1 MPAKRKRPVI
11 ATLASS
17 RSRRYPRQSETVP
30 EPVHKSEVKHE
41 PGPELQLRLKVEAE
55 VELGLQS
62 ATKPQPDPHTQ
73 DGRAIS
79 ACPLLRPDQLEP
91 LSKYEDISN
100 GDDSDSPNVAK
111 RPRMVVV
118 LRLPLSLGK
127 PEPQRQSLQGAHD
140 ASVTATDPFL
150 NAGACRAALK
160 REPPKSTVATNAVKR
175 PRRTPR
181 YQQSEAGQLEA
192 ADEVLHGFIAKARLG
207 EAADAKNTISSATI
221 NTSPSSAKMVIA
233 MPQSS
238 IIPFS
243 SPGYSV
249 RPVANKKTEQ
259 GPSHLDPNTPEL
271 IRSQPYSGRMRPRAQ
286 LAQHLPPLYKLS
298 DIFKSLTERAID
310 LGLDRALAHLGNRRL
325 RVATVCSGT
334 ESPLL
339 ALEMV
344 KENLQKYF
352 NRDFDFKH
360 LFSAEI
366 VPFKQAYIERNF
378 RPRLLF
384 RDVAELKDRAAQTA
398 YGSLEKIPRNADI
411 LIAGFSCVD
420 FSGLNNYRK
429 ELDEKGESG
438 DTFWGIICYAKA
450 YRPRMVILENVKT
463 APWAKIEGHWN
474 DIDYVAV
481 HADVDTKAYYLP
493 QTRERGYMFCVD
505 KRLLSDFAQNHHDL
519 GLAADEIGLSMRRD
533 WVDTLAAFKRP
544 ASSPAGMFLL
554 DAEDRRLEQIEKDIA
569 QKIAASAATARATVN
584 WDRYQVRHQSYR
596 LKQGLGHRRPISKS
610 QDDGTCKM
618 PDFAWQVWVRSLPER
633 VWDTIDVNF
642 LRKLVD
648 GRCLEL
654 SQGLDRE
661 MDSRAFGIVGC
672 ITPCGIPYMTTRGG
686 PLCGLESL
694 SLQGLPL
701 DRLLLTQESQR
712 ELQDLA
718 GNAMS
723 STVVGA
729 AILSALIAGHKVLRK
744 GDFPRTSKPKSR
756 NQKRRV
762 TPQGD
767 VLIPSSM
774 HLDSDTVIDILKL
787 QKQATSS
794 ARYCVC
800 EGQNSIRAST
810 LKCTLCSHT
819 ACSVCSG
826 NPHHAYERWTDLSRT
841 APLDFVSVLRSTL
854 PGRLVLRGITPDS
867 YKELESNSCIPAKNW
882 SEFLDAVFRAVGDEL
897 RFSDIKRS
905 AVWTVIYE
913 GKYSFLKLVI
923 EPLGNIT
930 WLFFAKPRET
940 DPALCLI
947 REVLSKPVARM
958 TLPVPSH
965 QAGSTYSSILEGGTW
980 EICAPLSSSSSLEFL
995 GTGSKV
1001 DSYEA
1006 KCGLQLPAFQNSQVW
1021 SHITVQ
1027 GADEDIKDL
1036 EVDVRGTYELLPDC
1050 GTASSCLHRRPATAG
1065 GNPIIYLFLDPTKLG
1080 DPRNDMFV
1088 FALEH
1093 RRNPGYAARLTIA
1106 EVSHTWRSS
1115 KATDKPETVTIYH
1128 RKWIPCPLISLQPY
1142 SGETGSSIQCH
1153 TLNSKASIPI
1163 TNDECHN
1170 ANVTLL
1176 AFTIPAAIAAS
1187 DTHFPWTG
1195 REWEA
1200 INPIDCPEL
1209 LRENA
1214 WLFQKA
1220 ASYSDFCEWNRI
1232 VDPDIQGPCRVC
1244 VPPRPGIRWGRD
1256 AKGRIKAYEDPYGA
1270 ARYEREIKARPPA
1283 FLIFR
1288 RKCDQD
1294 LKPNSAELRV
1304 TLNVQTLLHQAYGRL
1319 PHVQTGSPP
1328 ASFYWR
1334 VVPNSYDVQDC
1345 PFPKFVLRSNR
1356 NDPQASQPPQFALEG
1371 RHKLRPEQLR
1381 SLSWMVAQ
1389 EKENVEPFIE
1399 EETEEAL
1406 LGSLM
1411 WRAEGKVTV
1420 PKTIRGG
1427 ILADDVG
1434 YGKTAIVLGLLD
1446 ASSANPNIDLSVS
1459 LNSTGFIPS
1468 RATLIVVPRIMVQ
1481 QWRSEIAKFLGDKYN
1496 ILAFSTA
1503 AALKKTSIGDIRT
1516 SDIILV
1522 SWSVF
1527 DTAAYYQHLRRYA
1540 GAPEAPDKPGRNFDD
1555 WFHRAHQSM
1564 KHHVRVLA
1572 ESGPLAFL
1580 QSLRNRLAQTE
1591 NAEEIHQYAPSK
1603 RLRGKKY
1610 ALANKNRDFEM
1621 KDDLPY
1627 AELSS
1632 SDGYSASSDSE
1643 YKDPIALKAKIDHL
1657 LQLVR
1662 PKLFEKN
1669 DEGLAGKDSSS
1680 RMEIEDHWEE
1690 FGINGESQSW
1700 ETVLG
1705 LPFHA
1710 FHFNRLVID
1719 EFTYAK
1725 MNRLTQLLTLQAR
1738 SKWVLSGTPPLNDF
1752 ADVNTIA
1759 PFLGVH
1765 LGIDADDD
1773 TNPQHFRL
1781 KELRRQRS
1789 DAETFE
1795 SFRAPRSEAWHWRRH
1810 ELAQTFL
1817 DRFAR
1822 RNIAEI
1828 DEIPATEHIILVRQ
1842 SPAEKAIYLELY
1854 KQLMTYN
1861 RQLRRVN
1868 GSGGDQAER
1877 IDEIIAYSSAPE
1889 EALLK
1894 RCTSL
1899 ALQGRWDDD
1908 GQPEAAT
1915 CASLIRIRDEQL
1927 NQTKN
1932 ALKSKL
1938 KLAAWLYCSCKHEH
1952 DKFSQFMNSVIMHN
1966 FGDKSVTEEVDPL
1979 LTVAVKESKRSDWRF
1994 FYSGFDSDQKTEDKD
2009 QHANEDSDTLEE
2021 DEDGNE
2027 LMPKQKGRSRQCKTQ
2042 PKYTAK
2048 PNLKPQSKP
2057 KELKA
2062 RPTFVP
2068 NDGKKKNNSEPLL
2081 PAKPTEPR
2089 EFDSELREV
2098 TAVLRK
2104 LVVEWVHRK
2113 RALRFLTAVRKI
2125 QANPNPQAIPTCDNC
2140 QTQPGLLS
2148 KLNILGSC
2156 GHALCSS
2163 SDCTQQTLEREECA
2177 VDGCRGSG
2185 KKFNIINAMTLGCD
2199 GRDTTSTSTLMSSD
2213 RYSNGD
2219 IDRSSKHGGTKLEA
2233 LINIIAKIPVKERA
2247 LLFIQFPDLMAVAS
2261 KALSS
2266 AGILHITITS
2276 TDQKASS
2283 KIEKFQKEGFG
2294 DTKVL
2299 ILNLGGEMAA
2309 GLNLQCANHVIFLSP
2324 FLAQTQYDYDSVM
2337 IQAVGRS
2344 RRYGQTRHVHVYHL
2358 LAKMTIDV
2366 NVFQERRGNKVLVER
2381 DGRAILVDAE
2391 EAAEEEAM
2399 TCQGPAMVVDNVV

>member
-1 MPAKRKRPVI
+1 MSAKRKRPVI

-17 RSRRYPRQSETVP
+17 RSRRYPRQAETVP
-30 EPVHKSEVKHE
+30 EPAHQPEFKLE
-41 PGPELQLRLKVEAE
+41 PGPELQLKVNVKAEAQ
-55 VELGLQS
+55 LGLQS
-62 ATKPQPDPHTQ
+62 ATAPQSKPHTQ
-73 DGRAIS
+73 DGPAIG
-79 ACPLLRPDQLEP
+79 ARQLLRPNQLEP
-91 LSKYEDISN
+91 LSKYEDVSN
-100 GDDSDSPNVAK
+100 EDDSDGPRVTERS
-111 RPRMVVV
+111 RMVVV
-118 LRLPLSLGK
+118 LRLPLSLSK
-127 PEPQRQSLQGAHD
+127 PEPQRQSVREAHD
-140 ASVTATDPFL
+140 ASVTATNPYP
-150 NAGACRAALK
+150 NAGAYRPALK
-160 REPPKSTVATNAVKR
+160 RLEPPKSTVATNAVKR
-175 PRRTPR
+175 RRRSPRF
-181 YQQSEAGQLEA
+181 QQSDAGQLEA
-192 ADEVLHGFIAKARLG
+192 AYEVLDGFKAKAYL
-207 EAADAKNTISSATI
+207 EVAAGAKNTISSATI
-221 NTSPSSAKMVIA
+221 NSLPSPSRTVIG
-233 MPQSS
+233 MPQPS
-238 IIPFS
+238 IIPFPS
-243 SPGYSV
+243 TGYSI
-249 RPVANKKTEQ
+249 PPLADNQGEQ
-259 GPSHLDPNTPEL
+259 GPSHLDLNTPEL
-271 IRSQPYSGRMRPRAQ
+271 MRSQPYSGRMRPRTQ
-286 LAQHLPPLYKLS
+286 LAQHLPPLHKLS
-298 DIFKSLTERAID
+298 GIFKSLTERAID
-310 LGLDRALAHLGNRRL
+310 LGLDKVLAHLGNRRL

-352 NRDFDFKH
+352 NRDLDFKH

-384 RDVAELKDRAAQTA
+384 RDVAELKNRVAQTA
-398 YGSLEKIPRNADI
+398 YGSLKKIPKNADI

-463 APWAKIEGHWN
+463 APWAKIESHWN

-505 KRLLSDFAQNHHDL
+505 RRLLSDLAQNHHGL
-519 GLAADEIGLSMRRD
+519 GLDADEIGLNMRRE

-554 DAEDRRLEQIEKDIA
+554 DAEDRRLEQIEKDMA
-569 QKIAASAATARATVN
+569 QKITASAATARATVN
-584 WDRYQVRHQSYR
+584 WDRYQVRHQGYR

-648 GRCLEL
+648 GYDMNYKERCLEL

-694 SLQGLPL
+694 ALQGLPL

-729 AILSALIAGHKVLRK
+729 AILSALIAGHKVLKK
-744 GDFPRTSKPKSR
+744 GDFSRTSKPNPRS
-756 NQKRRV
+756 QKRRV
-762 TPQGD
+762 APQGD
-767 VLIPSSM
+767 DVLILSNM
-774 HLDSDTVIDILKL
+774 QLDSDTVIDILKL
-787 QKQATSS
+787 QGQATSS

-800 EGQNSIRAST
+800 EGHSSTQAST
-810 LKCTLCSHT
+810 LRCTLCSHT
-819 ACSVCSG
+819 ACSECSG
-826 NPHHAYERWTDLSRT
+826 NPQHAYERWTDLART
-841 APLDFVSVLRSTL
+841 APLDFVSALRSIL
-854 PGRLVLRGITPDS
+854 PGRLVVRGITPDS
-867 YKELESNSCIPAKNW
+867 YKELEANSSIPPKNW

-905 AVWTVIYE
+905 EVWTVTYE
-913 GKYSFLKLVI
+913 GKCSILKLVI
-923 EPLGNIT
+923 EPLGSIT
-930 WLFFAKPRET
+930 WLFFAKPREE

-965 QAGSTYSSILEGGTW
+965 QAGSTSSSILEGGTW
-980 EICAPLSSSSSLEFL
+980 EICTPLSSSCSLEFL

-1050 GTASSCLHRRPATAG
+1050 GTANSCLHRRPATAV
-1065 GNPIIYLFLDPTKLG
+1065 GNQTIYLFLDPTKLG
-1080 DPRNDMFV
+1080 EPRNDSFV

-1093 RRNPGYAARLTIA
+1093 RRNPGYAARVTIA
-1106 EVSHTWRSS
+1106 EVSHAWRSS
-1115 KATDKPETVTIYH
+1115 KATDKAETVTIYH
-1128 RKWIPCPLISLQPY
+1128 RKWIPCPSISLQPY
-1142 SGETGSSIQCH
+1142 PGDAGSSIQRYN
-1153 TLNSKASIPI
+1153 LDSKASIPI

-1176 AFTIPAAIAAS
+1176 AFTIPAAVAAS
-1187 DTHFPWTG
+1187 DPHFSWTA

-1214 WLFQKA
+1214 WLLQKA
-1220 ASYSDFCEWNRI
+1220 ADFWDFCKWNQI
-1232 VDPDIQGPCRVC
+1232 VDPDIQGPCMVC
-1244 VPPRPGIRWGRD
+1244 VPSKPGIRWCRN

-1288 RKCDQD
+1288 RKCDQN

-1334 VVPNSYDVQDC
+1334 LVPNSYDVRDR

-1356 NDPQASQPPQFALEG
+1356 NDPQASQPPQFALKG
-1371 RHKLRPEQLR
+1371 RPKLRPEQLR

-1389 EKENVEPFIE
+1389 EGENVEPFIE

-1420 PKTIRGG
+1420 PKTVRGG

-1446 ASSANPNIDLSVS
+1446 TSSANPNIDLSIS
-1459 LNSTGFIPS
+1459 LNNTGFIPS
-1468 RATLIVVPRIMVQ
+1468 RATLIVVPRTMVQ
-1481 QWRSEIAKFLGDKYN
+1481 QWRFEIAKFLGDKYDV
-1496 ILAFSTA
+1496 LAFSSA
-1503 AALKKTSIGDIRT
+1503 ATLRKTSISNIRN

-1522 SWSVF
+1522 SWSIF

-1540 GAPEAPDKPGRNFDD
+1540 GASEAPDKPGRNFDD
-1555 WFHRAHQSM
+1555 WFHRAHGLM

-1580 QSLRNRLAQTE
+1580 QSLRNRRAQTE
-1591 NAEEIHQYAPSK
+1591 NTEEIHRYTPSK
-1603 RLRGKKY
+1603 RLRGKQY
-1610 ALANKNRDFEM
+1610 ALANKDRDFEM
-1621 KDDLPY
+1621 KDDLLY
-1627 AELSS
+1627 AELSGS
-1632 SDGYSASSDSE
+1632 EESSGTSDGE
-1643 YKDPIALKAKIDHL
+1643 YEDPNVLKAKIDHL
-1657 LQLVR
+1657 LRLVP
-1662 PKLFEKN
+1662 PKPFEKN
-1669 DEGLAGKDSSS
+1669 EGLAGEKSSL
-1680 RMEIEDHWEE
+1680 RGETEDNWEE

-1700 ETVLG
+1700 EAVLG

-1725 MNRLTQLLTLQAR
+1725 TDRLMQLLTLQAR

-1759 PFLGVH
+1759 PYLGVH
-1765 LGIDADDD
+1765 LGIDSDDD
-1773 TNPQHFRL
+1773 INLQHFRL

-1795 SFRAPRSEAWHWRRH
+1795 SFRAPRSEAWHRRRH
-1810 ELAQTFL
+1810 ELAQNFL

-1822 RNIAEI
+1822 RNVAEI
-1828 DEIPATEHIILVRQ
+1828 DEIPATEHIFLVRQ

-1868 GSGGDQAER
+1868 GRGGDQAER
-1877 IDEIIAYSSAPE
+1877 IDEIIAYSSTPE

-1899 ALQGRWDDD
+1899 ALQGRWDHD

-1915 CASLIRIRDEQL
+1915 CASLIQTRGEQL

-1932 ALKSKL
+1932 ALKNKL

-1966 FGDKSVTEEVDPL
+1966 FGDKSVTEEVDPI
-1979 LTVAVKESKRSDWRF
+1979 LTVAIKESKRSDWRF
-1994 FYSGFDSDQKTEDKD
+1994 FYSGFDSDQNTEDET
-2009 QHANEDSDTLEE
+2009 QHGNG
-2021 DEDGNE
+2021 DEDE
-2027 LMPKQKGRSRQCKTQ
+2027 LMPKQKGRGRQRKTQ
-2042 PKYTAK
+2042 SNCTAK
-2048 PNLKPQSKP
+2048 PKPESKP
-2057 KELKA
+2057 KPKKPKTT
-2062 RPTFVP
+2062 PTLASK
-2068 NDGKKKNNSEPLL
+2068 DEKKQNKSEPLL

-2089 EFDSELREV
+2089 EFDSELRDV

-2125 QANPNPQAIPTCDNC
+2125 QTNPNPHAIPACDNC
-2140 QTQPGLLS
+2140 QTQPGFLS

-2156 GHALCSS
+2156 GHALCSN
-2163 SDCTQQTLEREECA
+2163 SDCTQQTLEKEECA

-2199 GRDTTSTSTLMSSD
+2199 TTSTSTSMSND
-2213 RYSNGD
+2213 GDSNWS

-2233 LINIIAKIPVKERA
+2233 LINIIAKIPAEERA

-2266 AGILHITITS
+2266 AGILHIIITP

-2324 FLAQTQYDYDSVM
+2324 FLAQTQYDYDSAM

-2366 NVFQERRGNKVLVER
+2366 NIFQERRGNKVLVER
-2381 DGRAILVDAE
+2381 GGGVILVDAE
-2391 EAAEEEAM
+2391 EAVEEEAM
-2399 TCQGPAMVVDNVV
+2399 TCQGPAMFVDNAV

>member
-17 RSRRYPRQSETVP
+17 RSRRYPRQSESLP
-30 EPVHKSEVKHE
+30 EPAHQSEFKREPE
-41 PGPELQLRLKVEAE
+41 PGLELEVKVEAE
-55 VELGLQS
+55 ANLELQL
-62 ATKPQPDPHTQ
+62 TTWPQPESHTQ
-73 DGRAIS
+73 NGPVS
-79 ACPLLRPDQLEP
+79 ARQLLGPDQLEP
-91 LSKYEDISN
+91 LSKYEDVSN
-100 GDDSDSPNVAK
+100 EDDSDCPNVAK
-111 RPRMVVV
+111 RPRLVVV

-127 PEPQRQSLQGAHD
+127 PQPQRQSVQEAHD
-140 ASVTATDPFL
+140 ASATATDQYP
-150 NAGACRAALK
+150 NAGAYRALLK
-160 REPPKSTVATNAVKR
+160 RTEPPKSRVTTNVEKR
-175 PRRTPR
+175 PRQSPR
-181 YQQSEAGQLEA
+181 FQISEAGQLEA
-192 ADEVLHGFIAKARLG
+192 ADEALNEVKSKAPHEIAAGTR
-207 EAADAKNTISSATI
+207 NTIPSAT
-221 NTSPSSAKMVIA
+221 TDAVLSPLRMVIA
-233 MPQSS
+233 LPQPSF
-238 IIPFS
+238 IPF
-243 SPGYSV
+243 PNTGYSI
-249 RPVANKKTEQ
+249 PLADHQTEQ
-259 GPSHLDPNTPEL
+259 GPSRLDPNTPEL
-271 IRSQPYSGRMRPRAQ
+271 IRSQPYSGRMRPRTQ
-286 LAQHLPPLYKLS
+286 LAQHLPPLYKLN

-310 LGLDRALAHLGNRRL
+310 LGLDKVLAHLGNRRL

-339 ALEMV
+339 ALELV

-352 NRDFDFKH
+352 NRDLDFKH

-384 RDVAELKDRAAQTA
+384 RDVAELKDRVAQTA
-398 YGSLEKIPRNADI
+398 YGSLEKIPKNADI

-438 DTFWGIICYAKA
+438 DTFWGIICYAKT

-505 KRLLSDFAQNHHDL
+505 RRLLSDLAQNQHGL
-519 GLAADEIGLSMRRD
+519 GLGADEIGLNMRRE
-533 WVDTLAAFKRP
+533 WVDTLTAFKRP

-554 DAEDRRLEQIEKDIA
+554 DAEDRRLEQIQKDVA
-569 QKIAASAATARATVN
+569 QKITASAATARATVN
-584 WDRYQVRHQSYR
+584 WDRYQVRHQGYR

-618 PDFAWQVWVRSLPER
+618 PDFAWQAWVRSLPER

-642 LRKLVD
+642 LRKLVE

-694 SLQGLPL
+694 ALQGLPL

-729 AILSALIAGHKVLRK
+729 AILSALIAGHKVLKK
-744 GDFPRTSKPKSR
+744 GDFLQTSKSNTR
-756 NQKRRV
+756 NQKRKV

-767 VLIPSSM
+767 DAMISSSV

-787 QKQATSS
+787 REQATSS

-800 EGQNSIRAST
+800 EGHSSTQART

-819 ACSVCSG
+819 ACSECSG
-826 NPHHAYERWTDLSRT
+826 NPQHAYERWADLART
-841 APLDFVSVLRSTL
+841 KPLDFASALRSIL
-854 PGRLVLRGITPDS
+854 PGRLAVRGITYDS
-867 YKELESNSCIPAKNW
+867 YKELKSNSYIPANYW

-905 AVWTVIYE
+905 EIWTVTYQ
-913 GKYSFLKLVI
+913 GKYSILKLVI
-923 EPLGNIT
+923 EPLGDIT
-930 WLFFAKPRET
+930 WLFFAKPREA

-947 REVLSKPVARM
+947 REVLSKPIARM
-958 TLPVPSH
+958 TLPMPSH
-965 QAGSTYSSILEGGTW
+965 QAGSASSSILEGGTW
-980 EICAPLSSSSSLEFL
+980 EICAPLSSSCSLEFV

-1050 GTASSCLHRRPATAG
+1050 GTANSCLHRRPATADG
-1065 GNPIIYLFLDPTKLG
+1065 KPTIYLFLDPTKLG
-1080 DPRNDMFV
+1080 EPRNDSFV

-1115 KATDKPETVTIYH
+1115 KATNKAETVTIYH
-1128 RKWIPCPLISLQPY
+1128 RKWISCPLILLQPY
-1142 SGETGSSIQCH
+1142 SGEAGSSIQCYN
-1153 TLNSKASIPI
+1153 LDSKASIPI

-1176 AFTIPAAIAAS
+1176 AFTISAAVAAPDS
-1187 DTHFPWTG
+1187 HSPRTARG
-1195 REWEA
+1195 WEA

-1214 WLFQKA
+1214 WLLQRA
-1220 ASYSDFCEWNRI
+1220 AGYSDFCEWNQI
-1232 VDPDIQGPCRVC
+1232 VDHDIQGPCMVC
-1244 VPPRPGIRWGRD
+1244 LPSRPGIRWGRD

-1294 LKPNSAELRV
+1294 IRPDSAELRV

-1319 PHVQTGSPP
+1319 PHVRTGSPTV
-1328 ASFYWR
+1328 SFYWR
-1334 VVPNSYDVQDC
+1334 LVPNSYDVRDC
-1345 PFPKFVLRSNR
+1345 PCPKFVLRSNR
-1356 NDPQASQPPQFALEG
+1356 DDPQASQPPQFALKG
-1371 RHKLRPEQLR
+1371 RPKLRPEQLR

-1389 EKENVEPFIE
+1389 EGENVEPFIE

-1406 LGSLM
+1406 LASLM

-1420 PKTIRGG
+1420 PKTVRGG
-1427 ILADDVG
+1427 ILADNVG

-1446 ASSANPNIDLSVS
+1446 TSSANPNVDLSIS
-1459 LNSTGFIPS
+1459 LSSAGFIPS

-1481 QWRSEIAKFLGDKYN
+1481 QWCSEITKFLGDKYDV
-1496 ILAFSTA
+1496 LAFSSTA
-1503 AALKKTSIGDIRT
+1503 ALRKTSISDIRN

-1527 DTAAYYQHLRRYA
+1527 DTTAYYQHLRRYA
-1540 GAPEAPDKPGRNFDD
+1540 GASEAPDKPGRNFDD
-1555 WFHRAHQSM
+1555 WFHRAHGFM

-1580 QSLRNRLAQTE
+1580 QSLCSRRAQTE
-1591 NAEEIHQYAPSK
+1591 NAEEIHRYVPSK
-1603 RLRGKKY
+1603 RLRGKQY
-1610 ALANKNRDFEM
+1610 ALASKDRDFEI

-1632 SDGYSASSDSE
+1632 SEESSETSDGGYE
-1643 YKDPIALKAKIDHL
+1643 GPTALKAKIDHL
-1657 LQLVR
+1657 LRLV
-1662 PKLFEKN
+1662 PPNPFKKN
-1669 DEGLAGKDSSS
+1669 EGLVGEQYSS
-1680 RMEIEDHWEE
+1680 RGEIEADWED

-1700 ETVLG
+1700 EAVLG

-1725 MNRLTQLLTLQAR
+1725 ADRLTQLLTLQAR

-1773 TNPQHFRL
+1773 INPQHPRL

-1789 DAETFE
+1789 DVETFE
-1795 SFRAPRSEAWHWRRH
+1795 SFRAPRSEAWHRRRH

-1822 RNIAEI
+1822 RNVAEI
-1828 DEIPATEHIILVRQ
+1828 DEIPATEHIVLVRQ

-1868 GSGGDQAER
+1868 GRGGDQAER
-1877 IDEIIAYSSAPE
+1877 IDEIIAYSSTPE

-1899 ALQGRWDDD
+1899 ALLGRWDDD

-1915 CASLIRIRDEQL
+1915 CASLIQTREEQL
-1927 NQTKN
+1927 NQAKN
-1932 ALKSKL
+1932 ALKNKL

-1952 DKFSQFMNSVIMHN
+1952 DKFSQFMNSIIMHN

-1994 FYSGFDSDQKTEDKD
+1994 FYSGFDTGQKTEDED
-2009 QHANEDSDTLEE
+2009 QHGGGDDDSDTLEE
-2021 DEDGNE
+2021 DVDEDE
-2027 LMPKQKGRSRQCKTQ
+2027 LMPKQNGRARQCKTQ
-2042 PKYTAK
+2042 SKCTAK
-2048 PNLKPQSKP
+2048 PKLNPKP
-2057 KELKA
+2057 KKPDITPRFAPKDE
-2062 RPTFVP
+2062 
-2068 NDGKKKNNSEPLL
+2068 KKKKSEPLL

-2089 EFDSELREV
+2089 EFDSELRDV

-2125 QANPNPQAIPTCDNC
+2125 QMNPNPHAIPACDNC
-2140 QTQPGLLS
+2140 QTQPGVLS

-2156 GHALCSS
+2156 GHALCSN
-2163 SDCTQQTLEREECA
+2163 SDCTQQTLEKEECA

-2185 KKFNIINAMTLGCD
+2185 KPFNIINAMTLGCD
-2199 GRDTTSTSTLMSSD
+2199 TTSTPTSKPN
-2213 RYSNGD
+2213 NGD
-2219 IDRSSKHGGTKLEA
+2219 SDGNIDRSSKHGGTKLEA
-2233 LINIIAKIPVKERA
+2233 LVNIITKIPVKERA
-2247 LLFIQFPDLMAVAS
+2247 LLFIQFPDLMAIAS

-2266 AGILHITITS
+2266 AGILHIIITP

-2283 KIEKFQKEGFG
+2283 KMEKFQKEGFG

-2324 FLAQTQYDYDSVM
+2324 FLAQTQYDYDSAM
-2337 IQAVGRS
+2337 MQAVGRS
-2344 RRYGQTRHVHVYHL
+2344 RRYGQTRHVHIYHL
-2358 LAKMTIDV
+2358 LATMTIDV
-2366 NVFQERRGNKVLVER
+2366 NVFQERRGDKVLVER
-2381 DGRAILVDAE
+2381 GGQVMLVDPE
-2391 EAAEEEAM
+2391 EAVEEEAM
-2399 TCQGPAMVVDNVV
+2399 TCQGPAMVVDNAV

>member
-30 EPVHKSEVKHE
+30 EPAHQSEFRLE
-41 PGPELQLRLKVEAE
+41 PGPELQIRLKVEVEA
-55 VELGLQS
+55 ELGLQF
-62 ATKPQPDPHTQ
+62 TTQHQPMPYTQ
-73 DGRAIS
+73 DGS
-79 ACPLLRPDQLEP
+79 ANSARQFRPDQLEP
-91 LSKYEDISN
+91 LSKYEDVSN
-100 GDDSDSPNVAK
+100 EDDNDGPDVAK
-111 RPRMVVV
+111 HPRMVVV

-127 PEPQRQSLQGAHD
+127 PEPRRQSVQGAHD
-140 ASVTATDPFL
+140 TSVTATDPYP
-150 NAGACRAALK
+150 NVGACRAALK
-160 REPPKSTVATNAVKR
+160 REPPNSTVTTSAVKR
-175 PRRTPR
+175 PRRSPR
-181 YQQSEAGQLEA
+181 FQQSKAGQLEA
-192 ADEVLHGFIAKARLG
+192 ADEVLDGAKDKAHQG
-207 EAADAKNTISSATI
+207 VAAGTKNTIPSATT
-221 NTSPSSAKMVIA
+221 NTLPSPSKMVIA
-233 MPQSS
+233 MPRPS

-243 SPGYSV
+243 STGCSIPLD
-249 RPVANKKTEQ
+249 NNKTEE
-259 GPSHLDPNTPEL
+259 GPSRLDPNTPEL
-271 IRSQPYSGRMRPRAQ
+271 IRSQPYSGRMRPRTQ

-298 DIFKSLTERAID
+298 DIFKSLTEQAID
-310 LGLDRALAHLGNRRL
+310 LGLDKVLAHLGNRRL

-352 NRDFDFKH
+352 NRDLYFKH

-384 RDVAELKDRAAQTA
+384 RDVAELKDRVAQTA
-398 YGSLEKIPRNADI
+398 YGSLEKVPKNADI

-438 DTFWGIICYAKA
+438 DTFWGIICYAKT

-505 KRLLSDFAQNHHDL
+505 KRLLSDLPQNHHGL
-519 GLAADEIGLSMRRD
+519 GLDADEIGLNMRRE

-554 DAEDRRLEQIEKDIA
+554 DAEDRRLEQIEKDMA
-569 QKIAASAATARATVN
+569 QKIAASAAAARATVN
-584 WDRYQVRHQSYR
+584 WDRYQVRHQVYR

-618 PDFAWQVWVRSLPER
+618 PDFAWQVWLRSLPER
-633 VWDTIDVNF
+633 VWDTID
-642 LRKLVD
+642 
-648 GRCLEL
+648 
-654 SQGLDRE
+654 
-661 MDSRAFGIVGC
+661 
-672 ITPCGIPYMTTRGG
+672 
-686 PLCGLESL
+686 
-694 SLQGLPL
+694 
-701 DRLLLTQESQR
+701 R

-729 AILSALIAGHKVLRK
+729 AILK
-744 GDFPRTSKPKSR
+744 GDFSQTSKPNSR

-767 VLIPSSM
+767 VVLISSSM

-787 QKQATSS
+787 QEQAATS

-800 EGQNSIRAST
+800 EGHNSIRAT
-810 LKCTLCSHT
+810 CSE
-819 ACSVCSG
+819 CSG
-826 NPHHAYERWTDLSRT
+826 NPQHAYERC
-841 APLDFVSVLRSTL
+841 ALRSIL
-854 PGRLVLRGITPDS
+854 PGRLA
-867 YKELESNSCIPAKNW
+867 SNSYIPAKCW

-905 AVWTVIYE
+905 ENWTVTYE
-913 GKYSFLKLVI
+913 GKYSILKLVI
-923 EPLGNIT
+923 EPLGSIT
-930 WLFFAKPRET
+930 WLFFAKPREA

-965 QAGSTYSSILEGGTW
+965 QAESTSSSILEGGTW
-980 EICAPLSSSSSLEFL
+980 EICAPLSSSCSLEFL
-995 GTGSKV
+995 GAGSKV

-1006 KCGLQLPAFQNSQVW
+1006 RCGLQLPAFQNSQVW

-1050 GTASSCLHRRPATAG
+1050 GTANSCLHRRPATAD
-1065 GNPIIYLFLDPTKLG
+1065 GNPTIYLFLDPTKLG
-1080 DPRNDMFV
+1080 EPRNDSFV

-1106 EVSHTWRSS
+1106 EVSHMWRSS
-1115 KATDKPETVTIYH
+1115 KATDKAETVTIYY

-1142 SGETGSSIQCH
+1142 SRETGSSIQCY
-1153 TLNSKASIPI
+1153 TIDSKASVPI
-1163 TNDECHN
+1163 SNGECHN

-1176 AFTIPAAIAAS
+1176 AFTIPAAVATSDSHSPRIA
-1187 DTHFPWTG
+1187 

-1200 INPIDCPEL
+1200 INPTDCPEL

-1214 WLFQKA
+1214 WLLQRA
-1220 ASYSDFCEWNRI
+1220 AGYSDFCEWNQI
-1232 VDPDIQGPCRVC
+1232 INPNIQGPCMVC
-1244 VPPRPGIRWGRD
+1244 VPPKPGIHWGRD
-1256 AKGRIKAYEDPYGA
+1256 AKGRVKAYEDPYGA

-1294 LKPNSAELRV
+1294 LKTISAELRV

-1319 PHVQTGSPP
+1319 PHVQTGSPT

-1334 VVPNSYDVQDC
+1334 LVPNSYDVRDC
-1345 PFPKFVLRSNR
+1345 PYPKFVLRSNR

-1371 RHKLRPEQLR
+1371 RPKLRPEQLR

-1420 PKTIRGG
+1420 PKTVRGG

-1446 ASSANPNIDLSVS
+1446 ASFANINIDLSVS
-1459 LNSTGFIPS
+1459 LNSMGVIPS
-1468 RATLIVVPRIMVQ
+1468 KATLIVVPRIMVQ

-1496 ILAFSTA
+1496 VLAFSSA
-1503 AALKKTSIGDIRT
+1503 AALRKTSIGDIRN

-1555 WFHRAHQSM
+1555 WFHRAHGFM
-1564 KHHVRVLA
+1564 KQHVRVLA

-1580 QSLRNRLAQTE
+1580 QCLRNRRAQTK
-1591 NAEEIHQYAPSK
+1591 NAEETHRYAPSK
-1603 RLRGKKY
+1603 RLRGKQY
-1610 ALANKNRDFEM
+1610 ALANKDRDFEM

-1627 AELSS
+1627 TEISS
-1632 SDGYSASSDSE
+1632 SEESSGTSDGE
-1643 YKDPIALKAKIDHL
+1643 YENPIVLKAKIDHL
-1657 LQLVR
+1657 LRLVP
-1662 PKLFEKN
+1662 PKQFEKN
-1669 DEGLAGKDSSS
+1669 EGLAGEQSSS
-1680 RMEIEDHWEE
+1680 HGEIEDDWEE

-1700 ETVLG
+1700 EAVLG

-1725 MNRLTQLLTLQAR
+1725 MDRLTQLLTLQAR

-1773 TNPQHFRL
+1773 INSQHFRL

-1795 SFRAPRSEAWHWRRH
+1795 SFRAPRSEAWHRRRH

-1822 RNIAEI
+1822 RNVAEI
-1828 DEIPATEHIILVRQ
+1828 DEIPATEHIVLVRQ

-1868 GSGGDQAER
+1868 GRGGDQAER
-1877 IDEIIAYSSAPE
+1877 IDEIIAYSSTPE

-1915 CASLIRIRDEQL
+1915 CASLIRTREEQL
-1927 NQTKN
+1927 NQAKN
-1932 ALKSKL
+1932 ALKNKL

-1979 LTVAVKESKRSDWRF
+1979 LAMAVKESKRSDWRF
-1994 FYSGFDSDQKTEDKD
+1994 FYSGFGSDQKTEDED
-2009 QHANEDSDTLEE
+2009 QHENADE
-2021 DEDGNE
+2021 DEDE
-2027 LMPKQKGRSRQCKTQ
+2027 LMLKQENLGCQRKTQ
-2042 PKYTAK
+2042 SRFTAEPK
-2048 PNLKPQSKP
+2048 LKPKP
-2057 KELKA
+2057 KSKSKV
-2062 RPTFVP
+2062 RPTLTP
-2068 NDGKKKNNSEPLL
+2068 KDEKKKNKSEILL

-2098 TAVLRK
+2098 TGILRK
-2104 LVVEWVHRK
+2104 LVVELVHRK

-2125 QANPNPQAIPTCDNC
+2125 QTNPNPQAIPACDNC
-2140 QTQPGLLS
+2140 QTQPSLLS

-2156 GHALCSS
+2156 GHALCSN
-2163 SDCTQQTLEREECA
+2163 SDCTLQTLEKEECA

-2185 KKFNIINAMTLGCD
+2185 KKFNIINALTLGCD
-2199 GRDTTSTSTLMSSD
+2199 TTSTPTSMSSD
-2213 RYSNGD
+2213 GDSKGD
-2219 IDRSSKHGGTKLEA
+2219 IDRSSRHGGTKLEA
-2233 LINIIAKIPVKERA
+2233 LINIITKIPVEERA
-2247 LLFIQFPDLMAVAS
+2247 LLFVQFPDLMTIAS

-2266 AGILHITITS
+2266 AGILHIIITP

-2324 FLAQTQYDYDSVM
+2324 FLAETQYDYDSVM

-2381 DGRAILVDAE
+2381 GGRVILVDAE

-2399 TCQGPAMVVDNVV
+2399 TCQGPAMVVDNAV